1 MILDQFCKSTR
12 ETLDYS
18 VDFHR
23 ELCLGEQ
30 ITGASA
36 VVAPDT
42 LTISRVEF
50 TADSVRVWLAGG
62 VDRERY
68 KITVTADSN
77 QGRRREKS
85 FSLLVSG
92 DPVTLASVAISDT
105 AVTVGFLE

>member
-18 VDFHR
+18 VDFYR
-23 ELCLGEQ
+23 ELELGEL

-36 VVAPDT
+36 VVVPDT
-42 LTISRVEF
+42 LALTRVEF
-50 TADSVRVWLAGG
+50 TDDSVRVWLAGG
-62 VDRERY
+62 IDRERY
-68 KITVTADSN
+68 KIIVTADSN

-92 DPVTLASVAISDT
+92 DPVTLPSAAVSDT
-105 AVTVGFLE
+105 TVTVGFLE